1 MNAPPSF
8 MAHALLH
15 RIGAKNCQEHY
26 MWSINFFFLV
36 SFVSLFNYLDSFGS
50 NKKTNFEI
58 YTHVIEVT
66 DIDLDFPIH
75 YPRPLDEDEMVAKKN
90 N

>member
-1 MNAPPSF
+1 

-15 RIGAKNCQEHY
+15 IFRVKNSQEHY

-36 SFVSLFNYLDSFGS
+36 SFVSFFNYLDSFVRN
-50 NKKTNFEI
+50 NKTDFET

-75 YPRPLDEDEMVAKKN
+75 YPRPLDEDEMVAKETN
-90 N
+90 

>member
-1 MNAPPSF
+1 
-8 MAHALLH
+8 
-15 RIGAKNCQEHY
+15 

-36 SFVSLFNYLDSFGS
+36 SFVSFFNYLDSFVS
-50 NKKTNFEI
+50 NNKIDFET

-75 YPRPLDEDEMVAKKN
+75 YPRPLDEDEMVAKETNQAIQLTAKL
-90 N
+90 

>member
-1 MNAPPSF
+1 
-8 MAHALLH
+8 
-15 RIGAKNCQEHY
+15 

-36 SFVSLFNYLDSFGS
+36 SFVSFFNYLDSFVRN
-50 NKKTNFEI
+50 NKTDFET

-75 YPRPLDEDEMVAKKN
+75 YPRPLDEDEMVAKETNQAIQLTAKL
-90 N
+90 